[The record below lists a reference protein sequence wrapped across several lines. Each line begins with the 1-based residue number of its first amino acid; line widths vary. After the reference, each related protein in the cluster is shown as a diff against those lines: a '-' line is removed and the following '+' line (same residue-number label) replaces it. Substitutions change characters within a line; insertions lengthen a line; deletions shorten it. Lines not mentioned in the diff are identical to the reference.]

1 MSMWSVIC
9 SAAPAALGMLL
20 CVAGQEWQGP
30 TLTELLTQ
38 FQKTTVFW
46 RQFEVAK
53 QIVSIGDPGALKDLE
68 PWLARED
75 RHLRGNAAFV
85 FASLGDPRGF
95 DTISA
100 MLTDRSYR
108 PLGQGIPGGS
118 FNTAAPDWW
127 LSSQIKADRYYAVHL
142 FGDLKDARAV
152 DILIPLL
159 DDETINYKVAWA
171 LRQIGDRRAIKPLI
185 AALKSHDALVR
196 VSAIHALEGLQATEA
211 IPALR
216 ALLTDQAMPSAGP
229 RVSVAQTAREAIA
242 ALQKRPERR
251 PERRLQPTGA
261 GAIMSGAAEAVR
273 LIPTLRAQRDVKHAH
288 RLLVVGDDE
297 KLAASL
303 QRVISVR

>member
-1 MSMWSVIC
+1 MY
-9 SAAPAALGMLL
+9 SAVAAALGMLFG
-20 CVAGQEWQGP
+20 VAGQGSQGP
-30 TLTELLTQ
+30 TLTELLAQ
-38 FQKTTVFW
+38 FQRTTVFW

-53 QIVSIGDPGALKDLE
+53 RIVSIGDPGALKDLE

-142 FGDLKDARAV
+142 LGNLKDSRVV

-159 DDETINYKVAWA
+159 DDQTIDYHVAWA
-171 LRQIGDRRAIKPLI
+171 LGEIGDRRAIKPLI
-185 AALKSHDALVR
+185 KALKNRDALVR

-229 RVSVAQTAREAIA
+229 RVSVAQTARAAIA
-242 ALQKRPERR
+242 ALQKHP
-251 PERRLQPTGA
+251 
-261 GAIMSGAAEAVR
+261 
-273 LIPTLRAQRDVKHAH
+273 
-288 RLLVVGDDE
+288 
-297 KLAASL
+297 
-303 QRVISVR
+303 